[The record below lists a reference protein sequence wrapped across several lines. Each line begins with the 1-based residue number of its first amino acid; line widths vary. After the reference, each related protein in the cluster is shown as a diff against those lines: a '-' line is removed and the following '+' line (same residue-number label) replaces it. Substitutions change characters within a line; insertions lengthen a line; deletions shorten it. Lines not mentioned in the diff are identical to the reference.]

1 MHIKTHILLKS
12 LLLVW
17 LALVTA
23 CSAILRNPVP
33 DDVHLDVSI
42 LGRQN
47 LRFWG
52 DQQQMEKHPALNA
65 SKPEKLEQQFGGIMH
80 REHHY
85 LAISGGGADGAYGAG
100 VLVGWSKLGT
110 RPQFTMVTGVSTG
123 ALTAPFAFLGS
134 DYDQQ
139 LKTLYTSLDSS
150 GIFFR
155 RSIFAILRGDSVAD
169 NTPLSKMLDQHIT
182 DQLIKA
188 IAREY
193 NRGRSLHI
201 ATTNLDAGRPVVWN
215 IGRIANTGHP
225 EAGQL
230 IRQILLA
237 SAAIPGIFPP
247 SYIRVQGPDGHTYDE
262 MHVDG
267 GTSAQMFLYPSNTDW
282 AELMKIFDV
291 QGTPTA
297 YLIRNSRISPDF
309 TSVRARLTDIASRS
323 VESLI
328 RTQGIGDIY
337 RIAAITSRDGV
348 AVELTAIPPDAPRDP
363 GKEVFDPDYMSALF
377 DFGYQRM
384 IDNAAWQPID
394 INQLISKRKP

>member
-1 MHIKTHILLKS
+1 MPINTQTLLKS
-12 LLLVW
+12 LVLVC
-17 LALVTA
+17 LVLVTA
-23 CSAILRNPVP
+23 CTAILRNPVP
-33 DDVHLDVSI
+33 DAEHLNVSV
-42 LGRQN
+42 LGRQD

-52 DQQQMEKHPALNA
+52 DQEQMGKHASLNI
-65 SKPEKLEQQFGGIMH
+65 SQPETLEQRLGGIMH

-150 GIFFR
+150 GIFSR

-169 NTPLSKMLDQHIT
+169 NTPLSRMLDQHIT
-182 DQLIKA
+182 DQLITA

-193 NRGRSLHI
+193 DRGRALHI

-215 IGRIANTGHP
+215 IGRIANSGHP

-247 SYIRVQGPDGHTYDE
+247 SYIQVQAPDGRTYDE

-267 GTSAQMFLYPSNTDW
+267 GTSAQMFLYPSNLDW
-282 AELMKIFDV
+282 ARVMSILDV
-291 QGTPTA
+291 KGTPTA
-297 YLIRNSRISPDF
+297 YLIRNSRINPEF
-309 TSVRARLTDIASRS
+309 NPVRARLPDIAGRS

-337 RIAAITSRDGV
+337 RIAAITQRDGV
-348 AVELTAIPPDAPRDP
+348 AVELTAIPSDAPLDP

-384 IDNAAWQPID
+384 MSNAAWQAID
-394 INQLISKRKP
+394 ISQLISNPEP